1 MAEID
6 DSALQSLLKT
16 SYDDAASYADDVLAP
31 EREKA
36 FDYYLGDVYSRE
48 GAPEK
53 AEDLQGRTSIVSRE
67 VADVVHQMLPGLI
80 RIFTSGEEV
89 VRYEPQNEEDVP
101 VAEQQTDYVNFLLDA
116 DGNNWFVTLH
126 DAVHDALLKKN
137 GTIKWWW
144 DERAQIEEFT
154 YTGLSPVQAETLRSD
169 PEIDVLEETATAT
182 EAADGPPPSSPAAP
196 APPAPGAMPP
206 QAAAP
211 GGPPGMAPPAMPP
224 QALPVPPEV
233 TIDMRVRRTRIRKC
247 LRICAVPPEEFLIAR
262 EARDVP
268 TSPYCAHRTTK
279 TVSEL
284 VEEGHDREEVESRAS
299 PDLTLV
305 SASGGSES
313 SEAVQ
318 RNPGLSVGSAGSG
331 GQDKSLWYVLKVEH
345 FIRYDSDNDG
355 IAELHRIVTLG
366 EGFDYICE
374 DEIVP
379 EAGFAVGS
387 PVRMPHAVIGMSVC
401 DQVLDLQDLKTNVLR
416 GTLDSLAQA
425 IFPAMAVVEN
435 AVNMADV
442 LSTEVGRVIRMNA
455 PGMAQPLAEPFIGPQ
470 ALGVMAYL
478 DQVKASRTGITNAST
493 GLDDKVLQ
501 STTRTAVENTVERA
515 QERVEMIAR
524 TLAETMVRDTFRGVL
539 KCIVRNQ
546 DKPRTVRL
554 RNKWVEVDPRFWN
567 SEADVKVNVGL
578 GRGTEAQR
586 MAFLQQIA
594 MKQEQIITAT
604 GPSNPLVAPSQFRNT
619 LAEMLRLGGYK
630 DASKYFKPLTAEDD
644 ARIAQEAQQSKQK
657 DPATILAEAE
667 LVKAQMTARSREE
680 ERRFDMIKAQADDDR
695 ERDKMTMDFVLK
707 AAEIQAKYGAQ
718 VDIASMRAM
727 VERERSAFQI
737 QADQQAQQQ
746 AMQQQHEREQALGQQ
761 RIASGENVAV
771 FRAQQAAQQAA
782 QRAAMRPQPMGAPPA
797 GGAA

>member
-1 MAEID
+1 
-6 DSALQSLLKT
+6 
-16 SYDDAASYADDVLAP
+16 
-31 EREKA
+31 
-36 FDYYLGDVYSRE
+36 
-48 GAPEK
+48 
-53 AEDLQGRTSIVSRE
+53 
-67 VADVVHQMLPGLI
+67 MLPGVI
-80 RIFTSGEEV
+80 RIFTAGEEV

-116 DGNNWFVTLH
+116 DGNNWFITLH
-126 DAVHDALLKKN
+126 DAVHDALLKKA
-137 GTIKWWW
+137 GVIKWWW
-144 DERAQIEEFT
+144 DERAQIEEFR
-154 YTGLSPVQAETLRSD
+154 YSGLSPVQAETLRSD
-169 PEIDVLEETATAT
+169 PEIDVLEETATAA
-182 EAADGPPPSSPAAP
+182 EAGDGPPPISPAA
-196 APPAPGAMPP
+196 APPMIPAPGAMPP

-211 GGPPGMAPPAMPP
+211 GGPAGMAPPAPPGPPGATPPGAPPQAPP

-233 TIDMRVRRTRIRKC
+233 SIDMRVRRTRIRKC

-262 EARDVP
+262 EARDVL
-268 TSPYCAHRTTK
+268 TSPYCAHRTTR

-284 VEEGHDREEVESRAS
+284 IEEGHDREEVERRAS

-305 SASGGSES
+305 TASGNSES

-318 RNPGLSVGSAGSG
+318 RNPGLSVGSSGSG
-331 GQDKSLWYVLKVEH
+331 GQDKSLWYVLHVEH
-345 FIRYDSDNDG
+345 FIRYDGDGDG

-366 EGFDYICE
+366 EGFDYIAE
-374 DEIVP
+374 DEVVP

-416 GTLDSLAQA
+416 ATLDSLAEA
-425 IFPAMAVVEN
+425 VFPPLAVVEN
-435 AVNMADV
+435 AVNMQDA

-455 PGMAQPLAEPFIGPQ
+455 PGMAMPLAQPFIGPQ

-501 STTRTAVENTVERA
+501 STTRTAVENTVERS

-524 TLAETMVRDTFRGVL
+524 TLAETLVRDTFRGVL

-567 SEADVKVNVGL
+567 SEADVKANVGL
-578 GRGTEAQR
+578 GRGTESMR

-604 GPSNPLVAPSQFRNT
+604 GPGNPLVAPSQFRAT
-619 LAEMLRLGGYK
+619 LAEMMRLGGFR
-630 DASKYFKPLTAEDD
+630 DASKFFKPLTAEDD
-644 ARIAQEAQQSKQK
+644 AKIAQQAAQSQKEQQSR
-657 DPATILAEAE
+657 DPAVILAQVEQMKTQAE
-667 LVKAQMTARSREE
+667 VQQRQTKARLDFVT
-680 ERRFDMIKAQADDDR
+680 AQATDDR
-695 ERDKMTMDFVLK
+695 ERDKAIMDFMLK

-727 VERERSAFQI
+727 VERERSAFQDANDVALRREAMMQKAAMGNVAPI
-737 QADQQAQQQ
+737 RPQQQ
-746 AMQQQHEREQALGQQ
+746 QPMQQ
-761 RIASGENVAV
+761 
-771 FRAQQAAQQAA
+771 
-782 QRAAMRPQPMGAPPA
+782 PPDPGLM